1 MNNHKSTIDLILT
14 NKPRSF
20 QITNVTETGVSDCH
34 KLITTF
40 MKFHISHLKPRNVHY
55 VVISTSMKKNFSV
68 TLRKRIFLFKQ
79 VILTRT
85 I

>member
-14 NKPRSF
+14 IKPRSF
-20 QITNVTETGVSDCH
+20 QIKNVTENGVSDSH

-40 MKFHISHLKPRNVHY
+40 MKFYISLLKPKNVHY
-55 VVISTSMKKNFSV
+55 RSLMKKNFSE
-68 TLRKRIFLFKQ
+68 TLRKHIFLLKQ

-85 I
+85 IQS